1 MLLWRYNVVV
11 LALILVYVNASPQQN
26 PANYDP
32 DLTAL
37 VDSVFNQPSTSN
49 SDPSTSQQQ
58 QKPQTQ
64 PTRAPTGF
72 ANIVTPDPIGA
83 NTQFNSISGRS
94 QCNCVPYHLC
104 DPSTNT
110 ATTTTEDESFDGF
123 GLIDIRFNKD
133 DDPVCEH
140 FLDVCCDGN
149 HTRSESLN
157 PTPQEERPNR
167 PKGCGIRN
175 VGGIDFNITGA
186 NDNEAGFGEFPWT
199 VALLNSGNSSY
210 FCAGSLIHP
219 RVVLTGVHCV
229 IGRPLDSFVIRAGE
243 WDTQTVKERLPYEES
258 AASKVITHPQYNPR
272 NVAYDFALIIL
283 RQSFTLGDH
292 INVVCLPPANSSPA
306 ARTTCF
312 STGWGKDQFGA
323 EGRYS
328 AILKRLPL
336 PIVDY
341 NTCQTQFR
349 GTRLGPKFAL
359 DRSFICAGG
368 VVGIDTCQGDGG
380 APLVCPIGQAS
391 ENRYQQSGI
400 VAWGIGCN
408 DPIPAAYAHV
418 GLARDWIDQQMYANG
433 FDTTSYSV
441 Y

>member
-1 MLLWRYNVVV
+1 MFPRRLNLV
-11 LALILVYVNASPQQN
+11 LILSFLVYGNALPQQSTGT
-26 PANYDP
+26 YDP
-32 DLTAL
+32 DITAL
-37 VDSVFNQPSTSN
+37 VDNVFGQPN
-49 SDPSTSQQQ
+49 QQQ
-58 QKPQTQ
+58 QQQQQQQQPQQPATQ
-64 PTRAPTGF
+64 TTRKPTGF

-104 DPSTNT
+104 DPSNNT
-110 ATTTTEDESFDGF
+110 PATMEDDIFDGF
-123 GLIDIRFNKD
+123 GLIDIRFNRD
-133 DDPVCEH
+133 DDPVCAH

-157 PTPQEERPNR
+157 PKPQEERPNR
-167 PKGCGIRN
+167 PKGCGVRN

-199 VALLNSGNSSY
+199 VALLNSRNSSY

-229 IGRPLDSFVIRAGE
+229 IGQTLDSFVVRAGE
-243 WDTQTVKERLPYEES
+243 WDTQTVKERLAYEES
-258 AASKVITHPQYNPR
+258 APSKVITHPQYNSR
-272 NVAYDFALIIL
+272 NVANDFALVIL
-283 RQSFTLGDH
+283 RQPFTLGDH

-323 EGRYS
+323 KGRYS
-328 AILKRLPL
+328 AIMKRLPL

-341 NTCQTQFR
+341 NTCQTQLR

-368 VVGIDTCQGDGG
+368 QAGIDTCQGDGG
-380 APLVCPIGQAS
+380 APLVCPIGQAGD
-391 ENRYQQSGI
+391 NRYQQSGI

-418 GLARDWIDQQMYANG
+418 GLARDWIDEQMYANG
-433 FDTTSYSV
+433 FDTTAYSV
-441 Y
+441 